1 MFANVFLFLE
11 LLSGYR
17 HRLGKIMDNYLYL
30 RDKYLN
36 KGYKIIGEG
45 RNRVVF
51 EYDEFNVIKIP
62 KNEVGDTDNECEG
75 DVANTFF
82 DKGFYPKCRIIEDS
96 ETRLKLL
103 IMEKVIPCGIDDISD
118 IAMRFSKKYPTP
130 KGITEKDIKD
140 YHNVIFSIIKKPG
153 KNQLFASVD
162 YQAYFDPSLDS
173 AKDINFSDF
182 LSSVEIYNTQT
193 FQTWLNKYYGEEV
206 G

>member
-82 DKGFYPKCRIIEDS
+82 DKGFYPKCRIID
-96 ETRLKLL
+96 
-103 IMEKVIPCGIDDISD
+103 
-118 IAMRFSKKYPTP
+118 
-130 KGITEKDIKD
+130 
-140 YHNVIFSIIKKPG
+140 
-153 KNQLFASVD
+153 
-162 YQAYFDPSLDS
+162 
-173 AKDINFSDF
+173 
-182 LSSVEIYNTQT
+182 
-193 FQTWLNKYYGEEV
+193 
-206 G
+206 